1 MSFRPYPT
9 QNGLIFSG
17 IALVAAVLGVY
28 FINLIRQSTLAE
40 ALSLLGWLLLI
51 LVIFSLAL
59 YGAIITFNLHYQ
71 INRNGIIIHWGPTH
85 YIIPFETIT
94 AIVPGKIATSATFS
108 GLSLAGLRFGRGEVA
123 EYGSVQYHTTAE
135 LSESLLVVT
144 PGQTYVISPLQPDRF
159 LKAWHIRQALGP
171 TQQWAAHI
179 EYGWPL
185 NTFFFTD
192 ALVRWLLG
200 AALLICLALFAYL
213 SSIFPGLPPNLPIH
227 FDALGQ
233 ADRIANKSALLLLP
247 VAGILMI
254 GLNTFF
260 GSFVYQQE
268 KTAAYLLWGST
279 VTVQL
284 CLWVALLTL
293 TN

>member
-9 QNGLIFSG
+9 QSGFIFSG
-17 IALVAAVLGVY
+17 IALVAAAAGVY
-28 FINLIRQSTLAE
+28 LINLILRSSLVE
-40 ALSLLGWLLLI
+40 AIGLLMWLLLI
-51 LVIFSLAL
+51 LAIFSLAF
-59 YGAIITFNLHYQ
+59 YGAIVTLKLGYK
-71 INRNGIIIHWGPTH
+71 INRNGLIIHWGPTN
-85 YIIPFETIT
+85 YIIPIETIT
-94 AIVPGKIATSATFS
+94 AIVPGKTTAPATFS
-108 GLSLAGLRFGRGEVA
+108 GLTLAGLRFGRGKTA
-123 EYGSVQYHTTAE
+123 EYGPVQYHTTAE

-144 PGQTYVISPLQPDRF
+144 PSQTYAISPLHPDRF
-159 LKAWHIRQALGP
+159 IRAWSMRQSLGP
-171 TQQWAAHI
+171 TQHWSPHI
-179 EYGWPL
+179 EYEWPL

-192 ALVRWLLG
+192 TLVRWLLG
-200 AALLICLALFAYL
+200 VALLICLALFGYL
-213 SSIFPGLPPNLPIH
+213 SSIFPDLPTNLPIH

-247 VAGILMI
+247 LAGILII
-254 GLNTFF
+254 GLNTLF

-279 VTVQL
+279 LTLQL